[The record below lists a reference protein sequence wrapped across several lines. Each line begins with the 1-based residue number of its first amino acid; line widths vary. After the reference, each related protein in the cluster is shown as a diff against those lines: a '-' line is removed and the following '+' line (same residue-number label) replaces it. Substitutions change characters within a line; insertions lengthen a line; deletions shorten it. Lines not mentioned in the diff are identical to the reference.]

1 MLLLNGSKADV
12 QQLRADLHQ
21 HLKGVTKSETLAT
34 FSSKSGEEVYSKLLP
49 LVVSVGFRY
58 ETSDDPTKPVKD
70 FNVKGSTTYHLNVRA
85 YFHPNRKYLRDLKG
99 TDANLDAIN
108 DQWAKLTASNSIELA
123 NVGTFQLE
131 TAKTVEK
138 TTANFLVFSEFVQE
152 SKTPLIK
159 RLTNYWLK
167 MQEYAY
173 LQLCPNLPKPY

>member
-21 HLKGVTKSETLAT
+21 HLKGITKSETLAT

-49 LVVSVGFRY
+49 LVISVGFSY

-85 YFHPNRKYLRDLKG
+85 YFHPNRKYLRELKG

-108 DQWAKLTASNSIELA
+108 DQWAKLTANNSIELA

-138 TTANFLVFSEFVQE
+138 SIANLWS
-152 SKTPLIK
+152 LAK
-159 RLTNYWLK
+159 RFKRAKLR
-167 MQEYAY
+167 
-173 LQLCPNLPKPY
+173 